1 MNEEDEKLIRWDKA
15 RKLSA
20 EIMDCFEELL
30 EEKGIDIPSTDRE
43 GRAEG
48 ECEEAR
54 IYGTEYY
61 DLEDKICDLLR
72 DNGVR
77 EE

>member
-15 RKLSA
+15 RKLA
-20 EIMDCFEELL
+20 VEIMDCFEELL
-30 EEKGIDIPSTDRE
+30 EEKGIDIPSSDRE
-43 GRAEG
+43 G
-48 ECEEAR
+48 ECDEAR
-54 IYGTEYY
+54 IYGKEYY

>member
-1 MNEEDEKLIRWDKA
+1 MNEENEKLIRWDKA

-20 EIMDCFEELL
+20 EIMNFFEELL
-30 EEKGIDIPSTDRE
+30 ADNNIKIPCSDRNDE
-43 GRAEG
+43 PD
-48 ECEEAR
+48 EAR
-54 IYGTEYY
+54 IYGSVYY